1 MKVITF
7 NDLFL
12 RTLDEV
18 LTDVFGKKSVDYIFS
33 TMESVYQVQKED
45 IPDNTHL
52 LSKTL
57 EKTIGTGHLIIEDLL
72 VENLYVKNGL
82 DYENKK
88 GYGFQDYIEDLKN
101 RAI

>member
-1 MKVITF
+1 MIAF
-7 NDLFL
+7 NELFL

-18 LTDVFGKKSVDYIFS
+18 LTDVFSKKSVDDIFS
-33 TMESVYQVQKED
+33 TMESVYHLKKED

-57 EKTIGTGHLIIEDLL
+57 EKIIGTGHLIIEDLV

-101 RAI
+101 RTT

>member
-1 MKVITF
+1 MITF
-7 NDLFL
+7 NELFL

-18 LTDVFGKKSVDYIFS
+18 LTDVFSEKSVDEIFS
-33 TMESVYQVQKED
+33 TMENVYQLKKED

-57 EKTIGTGHLIIEDLL
+57 ERIIGTGHLIIEDLV
-72 VENLYVKNGL
+72 VENLYFKNGL

-88 GYGFQDYIEDLKN
+88 GYSFQDYIEELKN
-101 RAI
+101 RAT